1 MEQLKY
7 AIRNGE
13 TVIGSA
19 CAERQ
24 GLYWRVTAEAAAEP
38 DCIVRL
44 YAHDGENSMN
54 LGVLI
59 PEAGRLRL
67 SRRIPAS
74 AFSFTPD
81 TRITTGPDAPK
92 TADGEGWEPFSGDVL
107 GYPAAGMQ
115 KKSGGGTQ
123 LAITYE
129 PGREFPL
136 MPLFRF
142 CALRQ
147 VQGRLCWVLLLDA
160 DGKPAA
166 PGEKKPLTS
175 AENVV
180 E

>member
-1 MEQLKY
+1 MEQLNY
-7 AIRNGE
+7 AIRKE
-13 TVIGSA
+13 QTVIGSA

-54 LGVLI
+54 LGVLM

-92 TADGEGWEPFSGDVL
+92 TDGSRFPGTCWDIRRPECGKNRT
-107 GYPAAGMQ
+107 AAR
-115 KKSGGGTQ
+115 SLRSPTSRD
-123 LAITYE
+123 AS
-129 PGREFPL
+129 
-136 MPLFRF
+136 FR
-142 CALRQ
+142 
-147 VQGRLCWVLLLDA
+147 
-160 DGKPAA
+160 
-166 PGEKKPLTS
+166 
-175 AENVV
+175 
-180 E
+180 

>member
-1 MEQLKY
+1 MEQLNY
-7 AIRNGE
+7 AIRKE
-13 TVIGSA
+13 QTVIGSA

-38 DCIVRL
+38 DGIVRI

-54 LGVLI
+54 LGVLM

-123 LAITYE
+123 LAIAYE

-136 MPLFRF
+136 MPLFASARCGRYREGSAGCF
-142 CALRQ
+142 CWMRTETGGAR
-147 VQGRLCWVLLLDA
+147 
-160 DGKPAA
+160 
-166 PGEKKPLTS
+166 GEKPLTS
-175 AENVV
+175 AENVL

>member
-1 MEQLKY
+1 MEQLNY
-7 AIRNGE
+7 AIRKE
-13 TVIGSA
+13 QTVIGSA

-38 DCIVRL
+38 DGIVRI

-54 LGVLI
+54 LGVLM

-115 KKSGGGTQ
+115 KNRAAARSLRSPTSRD
-123 LAITYE
+123 AS
-129 PGREFPL
+129 
-136 MPLFRF
+136 FR
-142 CALRQ
+142 
-147 VQGRLCWVLLLDA
+147 
-160 DGKPAA
+160 
-166 PGEKKPLTS
+166 
-175 AENVV
+175 
-180 E
+180 